1 MSCEVVTVN
10 DNGNVKY
17 VAHIEPQINVSFD
30 ENTVLYSALNRCV
43 KAFGTDVLDKLYF
56 RVRNN
61 KESFVISP
69 TLKRSFLALIEE
81 GISNKCVLAR
91 DIYNSYEDLKNNK
104 DKKEM
109 KRILTK

>member
-43 KAFGTDVLDKLYF
+43 KAFGTDVLDKLYTI
-56 RVRNN
+56 
-61 KESFVISP
+61 EITSP
-69 TLKRSFLALIEE
+69 NKRSDLFN
-81 GISNKCVLAR
+81 S
-91 DIYNSYEDLKNNK
+91 IYTYRLENVEN
-104 DKKEM
+104 
-109 KRILTK
+109 